1 MVGNVEPEV
10 ELEVFFS
17 NLSCCPTPQQRFS
30 FRKKKDTLEV
40 PASVEVE
47 SIVSTQ
53 TNSKGSKNK
62 KKPLYVAVWY

>member
-1 MVGNVEPEV
+1 MEQCGTEV
-10 ELEVFFS
+10 ELRCLS
-17 NLSCCPTPQQRFS
+17 NLCCYLQQRFS

-53 TNSKGSKNK
+53 TTSKGSKNK
-62 KKPLYVAVWY
+62 KKPL